1 MARGESYIKTTRLV
15 DTGLYAIVRH
25 PQFVAW
31 PIMSLAVALV
41 SQRPVVVAMGAAAFV
56 LACMDFRQVDARN
69 LAKFGEE
76 YRLYME
82 RVPGWNFIAGLW
94 RWVNR
99 RMRPNRSFK

>member
-1 MARGESYIKTTRLV
+1 
-15 DTGLYAIVRH
+15 
-25 PQFVAW
+25 
-31 PIMSLAVALV
+31 
-41 SQRPVVVAMGAAAFV
+41 
-56 LACMDFRQVDARN
+56 MDFRQVDARN

-99 RMRPNRSFK
+99 KMRPNRPFK